1 MWVIGGG
8 GVASTTD
15 HFRRVYGTGLIRRA
29 DLLGGW
35 RLGGSGVDFA
45 SLAFRQVKSFGS
57 MGGGRQMNTAV
68 TSVTEW
74 EMLGEWERSR
84 CRRTVWGVGR
94 LCAVVG
100 HGDFSASAGGMES

>member
-1 MWVIGGG
+1 MSVSQVW
-8 GVASTTD
+8 
-15 HFRRVYGTGLIRRA
+15 L
-29 DLLGGW
+29 
-35 RLGGSGVDFA
+35 SG
-45 SLAFRQVKSFGS
+45 KSS
-57 MGGGRQMNTAV
+57 HLEVLGGGRQMNMAV

-94 LCAVVG
+94 LFAVVG